1 MADPQRR
8 SDPDLIDR
16 LFEEP
21 YRFDFFQAVRL
32 LGRIA
37 PPDRVPVGENGP
49 HAREVARFIQH
60 LSLSFP
66 ASSIDEL
73 ERVYGPRF
81 ARPGHAPPVQDEGD
95 GEGNGKP
102 PRMVTTFMGLIGTM
116 GALPTVYT
124 EELINIPARRR
135 GAAIDF
141 LDLFH
146 HRLVSFFYRAWEKY
160 NLPALWEK
168 GTRPGAGPGPGND
181 AFSVHLLDL
190 IGLGL
195 GPLRD
200 RQAFPDASLLFH
212 VGIFAQQHRSAV
224 MLERLL
230 RDQFGHP
237 VTVRSFSGQWLRLEP
252 EQRSRSGRRG
262 AFNAL
267 GRDAVAGRKVWDVQS
282 KFRVR
287 IGPLNFRQFRA
298 LLPGGTASDRLMHLV
313 RFYVRAE
320 MEFDVQL
327 ILEAK
332 EVPACRMSRDEAGAA
347 QLGRYAWLKCREF
360 SHDSED
366 AVFRPRV

>member
-1 MADPQRR
+1 MADAQRR
-8 SDPDLIDR
+8 SNTGLTDQ

-37 PPDRVPVGENGP
+37 PDRVPVGQDGP

-73 ERVYGPRF
+73 ERNYGPRF
-81 ARPGHAPPVQDEGD
+81 ARPNPIAPDQDGGD
-95 GEGNGKP
+95 GDDNGKP
-102 PRMVTTFMGLIGTM
+102 PRMVTPFMGLIGPM
-116 GALPTVYT
+116 GALPVVYT
-124 EELINIPARRR
+124 EELINLPARRR

-168 GTRPGAGPGPGND
+168 GTRADGPGAGND
-181 AFSVHLLDL
+181 AFSVHLFDMV
-190 IGLGL
+190 GLGL
-195 GPLRD
+195 PPLRN

-212 VGIFAQQHRSAV
+212 VGILAQQHRSAV

-252 EQRSRSGRRG
+252 DQRSRPGRRG
-262 AFNAL
+262 VFNAL

-287 IGPLNFRQFRA
+287 IGPLDFRQFRA
-298 LLPGGTASDRLMHLV
+298 LLPGGTTSDRLMHLV
-313 RFYVRAE
+313 RFYGRAE
-320 MEFDVQL
+320 LDFDVQL
-327 ILEAK
+327 ILEASQ
-332 EVPACRMSRDEAGAA
+332 VPACRMSRDEATAA
-347 QLGRYAWLKCREF
+347 RLGRYAWLKCREF
-360 SHDSED
+360 DHDSDD

>member
-1 MADPQRR
+1 VADPQRR
-8 SDPDLIDR
+8 SDPALIDR

-32 LGRIA
+32 LERLA
-37 PPDRVPVGENGP
+37 PGRVPVGQDGP
-49 HAREVARFIQH
+49 YDREVARFVQH
-60 LSLSFP
+60 LTLSFP
-66 ASSIDEL
+66 ASSIAEL
-73 ERVYGPRF
+73 ERAYGPRI
-81 ARPGHAPPVQDEGD
+81 ARPGRPPRVEGSED
-95 GEGNGKP
+95 GQP
-102 PRMVTTFMGLIGTM
+102 PRMVTSFMGLVGPL

-124 EELINIPARRR
+124 EQLVGPDARRH
-135 GAAIDF
+135 GAAVDF

-146 HRLVSFFYRAWEKY
+146 HRLTSFFYRAWEKY
-160 NLPALWEK
+160 NLPTLWEK
-168 GTRPGAGPGPGND
+168 GARPGSGPGLGND
-181 AFSVHLLDL
+181 PFSVHLFDL

-200 RQAFPDASLLFH
+200 RQAFPDASLLYH
-212 VGIFAQQHRSAV
+212 VGIFAQQHRSTV

-252 EQRSRSGRRG
+252 EQRSRPGRRG

-287 IGPLNFRQFRA
+287 IGPLTFRQFRA

-313 RFYVRAE
+313 RFFVRAE
-320 MEFDVQL
+320 LDFDVQL
-327 ILEAK
+327 ILKAE
-332 EVPACRMSRDEAGAA
+332 EVPDCRMSRDEAGAA
-347 QLGRYAWLKCREF
+347 QLGRCAWLKCREF
-360 SHDSED
+360 ARDPDD

>member
-1 MADPQRR
+1 MADAQRR

-16 LFEEP
+16 LFAEP

-37 PPDRVPVGENGP
+37 PDRVPVGQDGP
-49 HAREVARFIQH
+49 HAREVARFVQH
-60 LSLSFP
+60 LSLAFP

-81 ARPGHAPPVQDEGD
+81 ARPGLTPPPVED
-95 GEGNGKP
+95 GADGKP
-102 PRMVTTFMGLIGTM
+102 PRMVTAFMGLVGPM

-124 EELINIPARRR
+124 EELVGPLGRRR

-160 NLPALWEK
+160 NLPALWERGAK
-168 GTRPGAGPGPGND
+168 PGAGPGLGND
-181 AFSVHLLDL
+181 PFSVHLFDL

-195 GPLRD
+195 APLRD

-252 EQRSRSGRRG
+252 EQRSRPGRRG
-262 AFNAL
+262 TFHAL

-287 IGPLNFRQFRA
+287 IGPLSFRQFRA
-298 LLPGGTASDRLMHLV
+298 LLPGGTAADRLMHLV
-313 RFYVRAE
+313 RFYVCAE
-320 MEFDVQL
+320 MDFDVQL
-327 ILEAK
+327 ILKAED
-332 EVPACRMSRDEAGAA
+332 VPACRMSRDESGAA
-347 QLGRYAWLKCREF
+347 RLGRYAWLKCREF
-360 SHDSED
+360 SRDSDD
-366 AVFRPRV
+366 AIFRPSV